1 MRRVPV
7 RDGSEESSHEA
18 HVDARGRQPYA
29 CNKCTYMAARKCTLT
44 IHMRAHT
51 GVKPYACNK
60 CTYRAARKSAL
71 TNHMRTHTGVKP
83 YACNKCTYRAAQKCN
98 LTRHMRTH
106 TGVEPY
112 AWPPLP
118 PSMSSSSSSS
128 FTEAT
133 RPKRHG
139 RPENPSCPHCQSRSH
154 PKRELCASNPDFEG
168 DDANDIAS
176 YASGVGK
183 SDQNRRRS
191 FRSSSSRPVANKG
204 KRKHRKATADG
215 ARSDGDLSEYSAP
228 SVEPPL
234 ERESLASGD
243 PDGGRGGEF
252 QKSGGRGVKSYA
264 CEKCTYMAVAQTTL
278 TKRMRCKHSTGS
290 SSPAKAPTS
299 KAKLEPVFKIHEFAS
314 AEESNVFAMFAT
326 STS

>member
-1 MRRVPV
+1 MGKRKRAGAEATG
-7 RDGSEESSHEA
+7 DGVSGGGGGQKKKRKRSKGKIKHFCA
-18 HVDARGRQPYA
+18 VCPY
-29 CNKCTYMAARKCTLT
+29 KTDQKGSLKE
-44 IHMRAHT
+44 HMRTHT
-51 GVKPYACNK
+51 GEKPYACNK
-60 CTYRAARKSAL
+60 CTYRAA
-71 TNHMRTHTGVKP
+71 VKG
-83 YACNKCTYRAAQKCN
+83 N

-118 PSMSSSSSSS
+118 PSMSSSSSLS

-176 YASGVGK
+176 YASGFGK

-191 FRSSSSRPVANKG
+191 FRSSSSRPVTNKG

-278 TKRMRCKHSTGS
+278 TTRMRCKHSTGS
-290 SSPAKAPTS
+290 PSSAKA
-299 KAKLEPVFKIHEFAS
+299 KAKLWRCVEPVFKIHEFAS

-326 STS
+326 S